1 MKSILLLSATV
12 LMLSC
17 AGTKPPAVEMLEP
30 IEFEAIS
37 APSTFD
43 PSVITPVPAGEF
55 DNGRMW
61 TFEYPPFEYFSS
73 TYGFTPDEAWMT
85 KARMSSVRIPGCSGS
100 FVSPNGL
107 VMTNHHCARES
118 VSAVSK
124 EGENLLDNGFVAAS
138 MTDERVIPDAW
149 VDQLLELSDV
159 TEEVYDGVDFTSTLE
174 EQAERREANSA
185 AIMAAKLDEL
195 GGDETDYELQVI
207 PLFNGGRYSL
217 YVYRRY
223 RDVRL
228 VMAPELQMGYFGGD
242 PDNFTFPRYNLD
254 MTFYRVYGDD
264 GKPLNTSANYFK
276 WSTTGADEGDL
287 VFLIG
292 NPGSTT
298 RQQTVSQLMFRGQTG
313 DVLLH
318 RLFENL
324 ISSMQ
329 AYYDHAPEEAE
340 RKDIRNTIFGLSN
353 SEKLYEGQIL
363 ALNEPEFLG
372 RRKANEDAFVAAISA
387 DEALA
392 QNYLPMIAQLQD
404 IQDSK
409 HELAPLY
416 NSWLAMFPGSPYVS
430 VTLQRAFFGFLYDHY
445 KSQGAPA
452 DNLEGLRQQLMA
464 LEDQNPF
471 YDRRL
476 MVDRLTMVR
485 QNLGSDHPLVQAAFG
500 MQTAEQLADH
510 IMATSAFTTMES
522 FNRLITGDMS
532 GIDDPAYDIA
542 KVFLIEVMQNQDSYT
557 QLVELEENIQN
568 QLGRGWF
575 AVYGTTRPPD
585 ATFSLRISDGVV
597 KGYEYNGT
605 IAPVNTTF
613 YGMYDRSISHKGEYP
628 WNLPARWQKPTPSL
642 DLGTP
647 LNFVSTND
655 IIGGNS
661 GSPVVNRNLE
671 VVGLAFDSNIEGM
684 GSNDFIFDTNRARC
698 VSVDVRGMMAAL
710 RHVYKADALVR
721 ELTN

>member
-1 MKSILLLSATV
+1 
-12 LMLSC
+12 
-17 AGTKPPAVEMLEP
+17 
-30 IEFEAIS
+30 
-37 APSTFD
+37 
-43 PSVITPVPAGEF
+43 
-55 DNGRMW
+55 
-61 TFEYPPFEYFSS
+61 
-73 TYGFTPDEAWMT
+73 
-85 KARMSSVRIPGCSGS
+85 
-100 FVSPNGL
+100 VSPNGL

-138 MTDERVIPDAW
+138 MTDERLIPEAW

-185 AIMAAKLDEL
+185 AVMAAKLDEL
-195 GGDETDYELQVI
+195 GGDETAYELQVI

-292 NPGSTT
+292 NPGSTS

-329 AYYDHAPEEAE
+329 AYYDHDRVEAE
-340 RKDIRNTIFGLSN
+340 KKDIRNTIFGLSN

-387 DEALA
+387 DTSLA
-392 QNYLPMIAQLQD
+392 NTYLPLMEQLQD
-404 IQDSK
+404 IQDQK

-430 VTLQRAFFGFLYDHY
+430 VTLQRAFFGYLYDYY

-464 LEDQNPF
+464 LE
-471 YDRRL
+471 
-476 MVDRLTMVR
+476 
-485 QNLGSDHPLVQAAFG
+485 S
-500 MQTAEQLADH
+500 
-510 IMATSAFTTMES
+510 MES
-522 FNRLITGDMS
+522 QIYL
-532 GIDDPAYDIA
+532 
-542 KVFLIEVMQNQDSYT
+542 
-557 QLVELEENIQN
+557 
-568 QLGRGWF
+568 
-575 AVYGTTRPPD
+575 
-585 ATFSLRISDGVV
+585 
-597 KGYEYNGT
+597 
-605 IAPVNTTF
+605 
-613 YGMYDRSISHKGEYP
+613 
-628 WNLPARWQKPTPSL
+628 
-642 DLGTP
+642 
-647 LNFVSTND
+647 
-655 IIGGNS
+655 
-661 GSPVVNRNLE
+661 
-671 VVGLAFDSNIEGM
+671 
-684 GSNDFIFDTNRARC
+684 
-698 VSVDVRGMMAAL
+698 
-710 RHVYKADALVR
+710 
-721 ELTN
+721 